1 MATTIMIST
10 SVKPD
15 LREVLFFI
23 LAFVFL
29 FRGVNLQQAGYYDY
43 GLSSL
48 IACCNRKGYIAR
60 KVPTSTMKL
69 AGKQSLRRSSYCLI
83 LRNVPRHHW
92 YKQNL
97 RNVPRHHWYKQKG
110 LGNASQASEMS
121 SVKNQLAAGIS
132 G

>member
-92 YKQNL
+92 YKQ
-97 RNVPRHHWYKQKG
+97 KG